1 MSDEAYI
8 ELPEALQRPANH
20 PYNFGFPTA
29 MGRLLSAHPRI
40 GPAFQQLF
48 GAIMFAPGPL
58 SRQEREM
65 IAAVAASARAAPA
78 RRAGPL
84 RSPRTAAATRGR

>member
-1 MSDEAYI
+1 MTHI
-8 ELPEALQRPANH
+8 QLPDPEDAPRPADH
-20 PYNFGFPTA
+20 PYNFGAPTA

-48 GAIMFAPGPL
+48 GAIMFAPESAL

-65 IAAVAASARAAPA
+65 IAAVAASAQFCFY
-78 RRAGPL
+78 
-84 RSPRTAAATRGR
+84 

>member
-8 ELPEALQRPANH
+8 ELPQALERPADH

-65 IAAVAASARAAPA
+65 VAAVAASAQ
-78 RRAGPL
+78 
-84 RSPRTAAATRGR
+84 TCFY